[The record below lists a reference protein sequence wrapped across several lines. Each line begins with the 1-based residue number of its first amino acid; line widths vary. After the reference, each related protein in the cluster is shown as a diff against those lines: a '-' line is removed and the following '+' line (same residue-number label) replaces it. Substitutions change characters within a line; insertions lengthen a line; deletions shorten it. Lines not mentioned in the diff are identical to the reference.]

1 MTLRVYA
8 HALPQHLDRRIAGTM
23 ASVIDGPPDLTVI
36 NGDL

>member
-8 HALPQHLDRRIAGTM
+8 HVLTHLDRRIAGTM

-36 NGDL
+36 NGEP